1 MPAATTLLTH
11 DGFRSV
17 RGEQYNKV
25 IIHPAN
31 EATREEWLD
40 KLALACDSDESDE
53 SDEEEEKAPADDV
66 VASAKEYDAVQ
77 LLSSEE
83 TEEREVR
90 SRLSNRSNVRSHTL
104 NAAQVVVRSTV
115 CGVAVLDGDDK
126 SMLLQYF
133 PNASI
138 SE

>member
-1 MPAATTLLTH
+1 MLTH

-83 TEEREVR
+83 TEEREVCAAACR
-90 SRLSNRSNVRSHTL
+90 TCTYNARPHTL
-104 NAAQVVVRSTV
+104 IAA
-115 CGVAVLDGDDK
+115 
-126 SMLLQYF
+126 
-133 PNASI
+133 
-138 SE
+138 

>member
-90 SRLSNRSNVRSHTL
+90 SRLPNR
-104 NAAQVVVRSTV
+104 Q
-115 CGVAVLDGDDK
+115 
-126 SMLLQYF
+126 
-133 PNASI
+133 I
-138 SE
+138 

>member
-1 MPAATTLLTH
+1 MLTR

>member
-1 MPAATTLLTH
+1 
-11 DGFRSV
+11 V

-104 NAAQVVVRSTV
+104 NSAQVVVRSTV

>member
-1 MPAATTLLTH
+1 MLTH

-83 TEEREVR
+83 TEEREVCAAACR
-90 SRLSNRSNVRSHTL
+90 TGRSNVRSHTL

>member
-1 MPAATTLLTH
+1 MLTR

-104 NAAQVVVRSTV
+104 NSAQVVVRSTV

>member
-1 MPAATTLLTH
+1 MLTRA
-11 DGFRSV
+11 GSRSV

-25 IIHPAN
+25 IVHPAN

-90 SRLSNRSNVRSHTL
+90 SRLPNLHVYVRSHTL
-104 NAAQVVVRSTV
+104 IAAAQVVVRSTV

>member
-1 MPAATTLLTH
+1 MLTR

-133 PNASI
+133 LNASI

>member
-1 MPAATTLLTH
+1 MLTR

-25 IIHPAN
+25 IIQPAN

-90 SRLSNRSNVRSHTL
+90 SRLPNR
-104 NAAQVVVRSTV
+104 Q
-115 CGVAVLDGDDK
+115 
-126 SMLLQYF
+126 
-133 PNASI
+133 I
-138 SE
+138 

>member
-1 MPAATTLLTH
+1 MLTRA
-11 DGFRSV
+11 GSRSV

-25 IIHPAN
+25 IVHPAN

-90 SRLSNRSNVRSHTL
+90 SRLPNLHVQCPLSHIDRGAGGGAFYCLRSGSSGRG
-104 NAAQVVVRSTV
+104 R
-115 CGVAVLDGDDK
+115 
-126 SMLLQYF
+126 
-133 PNASI
+133 
-138 SE
+138 

>member
-1 MPAATTLLTH
+1 MPAATTLLTR